1 MAQSRE
7 SQETACECY
16 LTVKTHSDGCWVEV
30 DGLDC
35 YSLINLLQ
43 CTEPYELEFVW
54 FDGMT

>member
-43 CTEPYELEFVW
+43 CTEPYELEFV
-54 FDGMT
+54 